1 MKTVNNIFKHT
12 FFCLALGTTV
22 CSCDLDVEPTSSIA
36 TETFWTSEKDA
47 WYNLNAVYSAS
58 IPGAAVHSDSYTNDA
73 YCQYSWES
81 NGAIYQ
87 QNGLSALYDEGY
99 NFETVRKQNIF
110 LQEIENVPMDE
121 DLKTRFKAEVRA
133 MRAWTY
139 LNLTTT
145 FGKVPLITDVLS
157 YDAPNIPRDE
167 TSKIRE
173 FILNELTE
181 AAAILP
187 EKYAGSYPN
196 EKGRMTKYA
205 ALAVKAR
212 AALYFGD
219 YPTAEAAA
227 KEIMDK
233 GGFSLFQV
241 SELTEAQKK
250 EAEEMEL
257 YIDFDK
263 YGIDRDKFMTQNL
276 VDAYWTVDGK
286 TPSIPSI
293 EKRMNAYKV
302 IKGDLDEY
310 KAPAGE
316 AKFISF
322 ASGLINSGKLKDYEY
337 MQEFRNRDSRLYA
350 SILFPFK
357 GWYETNYGT
366 NFIYEWIKNGNNES
380 KTGFNFRKM
389 SPLENDANNDGQA
402 TGDYPCIR
410 YAEVLLIFAEAHTQ
424 TTGFDGQTQAALN
437 QLRDRCGMPNV
448 PTSLGKEDG
457 LALIKN
463 ERRIELAGE
472 GLRSDDLSRYG
483 DAYWSAQ
490 MNNVP
495 ISTPDGEKVITMKW
509 DSRMSLRPIPQTA
522 IDLNPLLATDQNPGY

>member
-1 MKTVNNIFKHT
+1 MYQIDFKKPMHIH
-12 FFCLALGTTV
+12 FIGIGGISMSGL
-22 CSCDLDVEPTSSIA
+22 
-36 TETFWTSEKDA
+36 
-47 WYNLNAVYSAS
+47 AS
-58 IPGAAVHSDSYTNDA
+58 ILLNQHFKVSGSDA
-73 YCQYSWES
+73 HE
-81 NGAIYQ
+81 
-87 QNGLSALYDEGY
+87 
-99 NFETVRKQNIF
+99 
-110 LQEIENVPMDE
+110 
-121 DLKTRFKAEVRA
+121 
-133 MRAWTY
+133 
-139 LNLTTT
+139 
-145 FGKVPLITDVLS
+145 
-157 YDAPNIPRDE
+157 
-167 TSKIRE
+167 
-173 FILNELTE
+173 
-181 AAAILP
+181 
-187 EKYAGSYPN
+187 
-196 EKGRMTKYA
+196 
-205 ALAVKAR
+205 
-212 AALYFGD
+212 
-219 YPTAEAAA
+219 
-227 KEIMDK
+227 
-233 GGFSLFQV
+233 
-241 SELTEAQKK
+241 SELTKQL
-250 EAEEMEL
+250 EAEGAIL
-257 YIDFDK
+257 Y
-263 YGIDRDKFMTQNL
+263 YGQRASNLDDTPDLVVYTAAIHPDNPEYVMTRQYTASSWDYQDMTRYTSIRPNQLGGWSSVTPTQNL

>member
-263 YGIDRDKFMTQNL
+263 YGIDRDKFMKGMFSYESLWHTENGNPDNPEYVMTRQYTASSW
-276 VDAYWTVDGK
+276 DYQDMTRY
-286 TPSIPSI
+286 TSIRP
-293 EKRMNAYKV
+293 NQL
-302 IKGDLDEY
+302 G
-310 KAPAGE
+310 
-316 AKFISF
+316 
-322 ASGLINSGKLKDYEY
+322 
-337 MQEFRNRDSRLYA
+337 
-350 SILFPFK
+350 

>member
-1 MKTVNNIFKHT
+1 MFSYESLWHT
-12 FFCLALGTTV
+12 ENGNPDNPEYVMTRQYTASSWDYQDMTRYTSIRPNQLGGW
-22 CSCDLDVEPTSSIA
+22 SSV
-36 TETFWTSEKDA
+36 T
-47 WYNLNAVYSAS
+47 
-58 IPGAAVHSDSYTNDA
+58 P
-73 YCQYSWES
+73 
-81 NGAIYQ
+81 
-87 QNGLSALYDEGY
+87 
-99 NFETVRKQNIF
+99 
-110 LQEIENVPMDE
+110 
-121 DLKTRFKAEVRA
+121 
-133 MRAWTY
+133 
-139 LNLTTT
+139 
-145 FGKVPLITDVLS
+145 
-157 YDAPNIPRDE
+157 
-167 TSKIRE
+167 
-173 FILNELTE
+173 
-181 AAAILP
+181 
-187 EKYAGSYPN
+187 
-196 EKGRMTKYA
+196 
-205 ALAVKAR
+205 
-212 AALYFGD
+212 
-219 YPTAEAAA
+219 
-227 KEIMDK
+227 
-233 GGFSLFQV
+233 
-241 SELTEAQKK
+241 
-250 EAEEMEL
+250 
-257 YIDFDK
+257 
-263 YGIDRDKFMTQNL
+263 TQNL

-286 TPSIPSI
+286 TPSSPSI
-293 EKRMNAYKV
+293 ETRMNAYKV